1 MSTTDNNGT
10 GSNSTTNT
18 IGKDGAAVSEAELL
32 LRAGAV
38 LPHGTPDAG
47 PTAVDLT
54 ARSYRHP
61 ALGDDRVVV
70 RLAAAELGAAEDLAA
85 GFLGLVPEET
95 EPPVVGLGHRQALG
109 FPEWVLVHHPE
120 DGHHA
125 LAVVPELDRITRQ
138 AKTKPK
144 AALDACHELAGRL
157 AASVP
162 HFLPVFHEQA
172 ARTFL
177 AVENTTYAAQLFGR
191 ARTAEAQHGL
201 SVDEDRL
208 DAVFLEFALAGALP
222 VKVLTGYGKD
232 LAVRVSPAE
241 AHERFRRLC
250 VRRTAGGLPPSAQ
263 AATELRRLAR
273 AAGLTGTEPE
283 QDYLAELLP
292 LPATLRAATGWWK
305 AHRGALV
312 ALARRVPS
320 VRGTLLG
327 LTPPGGGDSAE
338 LTGLWLDILEESGAT
353 AGLESED
360 LPAGQRCADGA
371 AGWLERFHAA
381 RHSGW
386 GMHPT
391 PPPCSTSSPAAR
403 GSCAPNSPGRAAKRA
418 CGSAS
423 RTPTSS
429 TCCSPW
435 SSRSPTPTPRT
446 RSTGTTS

>member
-61 ALGDDRVVV
+61 ALGDDRVIV

-263 AATELRRLAR
+263 AATELRRLAAPR
-273 AAGLTGTEPE
+273 A
-283 QDYLAELLP
+283 
-292 LPATLRAATGWWK
+292 
-305 AHRGALV
+305 
-312 ALARRVPS
+312 
-320 VRGTLLG
+320 
-327 LTPPGGGDSAE
+327 
-338 LTGLWLDILEESGAT
+338 
-353 AGLESED
+353 
-360 LPAGQRCADGA
+360 
-371 AGWLERFHAA
+371 
-381 RHSGW
+381 
-386 GMHPT
+386 
-391 PPPCSTSSPAAR
+391 
-403 GSCAPNSPGRAAKRA
+403 
-418 CGSAS
+418 
-423 RTPTSS
+423 
-429 TCCSPW
+429 
-435 SSRSPTPTPRT
+435 
-446 RSTGTTS
+446 